1 MKKIMCDICGKETEN
16 GFEYKLPD
24 IKETSLYDVL
34 GTKLKTLWY
43 TIEDE
48 IKDVCP
54 ECRQKSQSCYQVACL
69 NSKVLY

>member
-1 MKKIMCDICGKETEN
+1 MEARGKTLMKKIMCDICGKETEN
-16 GFEYKLPD
+16 GFE
-24 IKETSLYDVL
+24 
-34 GTKLKTLWY
+34 KTLWY